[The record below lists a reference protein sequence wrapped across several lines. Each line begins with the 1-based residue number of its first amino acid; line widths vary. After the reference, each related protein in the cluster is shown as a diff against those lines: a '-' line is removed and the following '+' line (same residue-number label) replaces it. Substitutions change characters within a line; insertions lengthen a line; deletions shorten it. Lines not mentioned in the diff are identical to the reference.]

1 MGFNRFRFHIIGRV
15 FILCIFL
22 YAFLFL
28 LIHTT
33 LYATTILTGL
43 CTLFIIYSL
52 IRFVE
57 KSNRSLVRFFE
68 SIKYSDFS
76 QTFTVDG
83 HDKTLDELHEEFNGI
98 MEVIHRERDEKETQ
112 RHFLETI
119 VQHVGIGLISYRPDG
134 TVELINTAAKRL
146 LGVSHLKS
154 VQLLETFSPELS
166 VTLMNLAPG
175 DKRIVKV
182 SDNNEILQLAVY
194 ATEYMLRE
202 NRYTLVSIQN
212 IQNELEEQEM
222 KAWQNLIRVLTH
234 EIMNS
239 VTPIASLAATANSLL
254 LDVGIPETAEPAQSD
269 AEENISDIK
278 NAVDTI
284 QKRSEGLLHFVEN
297 YRNLT
302 RVPIPDFKVF
312 AVSELFANVYNLM
325 KTRIEEN
332 RIEFTVSV
340 EPESLELTADAEL
353 IEQVLINLLKN
364 AIEAVSGRDGARIVL
379 EAKIDARGR
388 NLVSL
393 SDNGPGI
400 VAEAIDKVFI
410 PFFTT
415 KQDGSGI
422 GLSLSRQ
429 IMRLHGGS
437 ITVHSEPN
445 VNTVF
450 TLRF

>member
-1 MGFNRFRFHIIGRV
+1 MGFNRFRFHIIGRIFILSV
-15 FILCIFL
+15 FI

-28 LIHTT
+28 LIHTS
-33 LYATTILTGL
+33 LYATTIFIGL
-43 CTLFIIYSL
+43 CVLYIVYSL
-52 IRFVE
+52 IRYVE
-57 KSNRSLVRFFE
+57 KSNRNLVRFFT
-68 SIKYSDFS
+68 SIRHSDFS
-76 QTFTVDG
+76 QTFSVDG
-83 HDKTLDELHEEFNGI
+83 SDKPFEELHAAFNSI
-98 MEVIHRERDEKETQ
+98 MEVIHRERDEKESQ
-112 RHFLETI
+112 RHYLETI
-119 VQHVGIGLISYRPDG
+119 VQHVGIGLISYQPDG
-134 TVELINTAAKRL
+134 TVVLINTAAKRL
-146 LGVSHLKS
+146 LGVSSLKS
-154 VQLLETFSPELS
+154 VQLLDSFSPELAE
-166 VTLMNLAPG
+166 TLMHLDPG
-175 DKRIVKV
+175 DKKIVKV

-194 ATEYMLRE
+194 ATEYILRE

-254 LDVGIPETAEPAQSD
+254 IDVKTPENNEAEDSETD
-269 AEENISDIK
+269 ETIDDIK

-302 RVPIPDFKVF
+302 RVPIPDFKVV
-312 AVSELFANVYNLM
+312 AVTELFANVHNLM
-325 KTRIEEN
+325 KSRIAEN
-332 RIEFTVSV
+332 HIEFIVSV
-340 EPESLELTADAEL
+340 DPESLELTADTEL

-364 AIEAVSGRDGARIVL
+364 AIEAVRGRKGSCIKL

-388 NLVSL
+388 NAVYV

-437 ITVHSEPN
+437 ITVHSDPN
-445 VNTVF
+445 VETVF